1 MTIPHA
7 PRIAVLVVATTAF
20 YGYVG
25 QMVPQSEVQPPEE
38 IAIRA
43 DLTTPEM
50 VEIGRE
56 ISEGK
61 GLCRTC
67 HTIGQSGALR
77 FPDLAG
83 VAGRAAE
90 RVQGLSALDYL
101 AQSLYEPDAFVVP
114 GFNPGMPTI
123 NRPPIGL
130 TDQEILCVL
139 AYLESLGGTP
149 TVTLQTSHRYYAAP
163 ATPGSAPPDAAAGA
177 PVTTPAGP
185 GAPPTAPGTTPV
197 SPPDQK
203 PEPGEQLPLT
213 TPPGQKPAPGAPP
226 AAPGAAPPPARGA
239 VTK

>member
-7 PRIAVLVVATTAF
+7 PRIAVLVLATTAF

-38 IAIRA
+38 VVIRA

-50 VEIGRE
+50 VEVGRG
-56 ISEGK
+56 IAEGK

-90 RVQGLSALDYL
+90 RVPGLSDVEYF
-101 AQSLYEPDAFVVP
+101 AQSLYEPDSFVVP

-139 AYLESLGGTP
+139 AYLQSLGGTP

-163 ATPGSAPPDAAAGA
+163 AAPGAPAGA
-177 PVTTPAGP
+177 PPPAGE
-185 GAPPTAPGTTPV
+185 
-197 SPPDQK
+197 QK

-213 TPPGQKPAPGAPP
+213 APPAQKAPP
-226 AAPGAAPPPARGA
+226 AAQPVKP
-239 VTK
+239 

>member
-7 PRIAVLVVATTAF
+7 PRIAVLVLATTAF

-38 IAIRA
+38 VAIRA

-50 VEIGRE
+50 VEIGRG
-56 ISEGK
+56 IAEGK

-67 HTIGQSGALR
+67 HTIGQSGGALR

-83 VAGRAAE
+83 VAGRAGE
-90 RVQGLSALDYL
+90 RVPGLSALDYF

-130 TDQEILCVL
+130 TDQEILCVI

-163 ATPGSAPPDAAAGA
+163 AQPGAAPAGA
-177 PVTTPAGP
+177 APAGPVTTPAGP
-185 GAPPTAPGTTPV
+185 GATPPAPAPAGQTPA
-197 SPPDQK
+197 
-203 PEPGEQLPLT
+203 PGEQLPLT
-213 TPPGQKPAPGAPP
+213 GPPARGAAPGAPP
-226 AAPGAAPPPARGA
+226 AAPGAAPAPAGPARGA
-239 VTK
+239 VPR

>member
-7 PRIAVLVVATTAF
+7 PRIAILVLASTAF

-56 ISEGK
+56 IAEGK

-67 HTIGQSGALR
+67 HTVGSSGALR

-83 VAGRAAE
+83 VAGRAGE
-90 RVQGLSALDYL
+90 RVPGLSALDYF

-130 TDQEILCVL
+130 TDQEILCVI

-163 ATPGSAPPDAAAGA
+163 ATPGAAPAGAATGA

-185 GAPPTAPGTTPV
+185 GPTPPTPGTTPAV
-197 SPPDQK
+197 PGAAPDQK
-203 PEPGEQLPLT
+203 PEPGQQLPLT
-213 TPPGQKPAPGAPP
+213 GRPQ
-226 AAPGAAPPPARGA
+226 AAPGPPPAGG
-239 VTK
+239 VTR